1 MTLSSHCRYIIFC
14 DWIRGRSFASGVAA
28 AVSYIMGFFAT
39 KTFLSLEAGLSLGG
53 VFLLYG
59 VLALSGVVFLYFNMK
74 ETEGRSLEQ
83 IEQDYKTN
91 KWRFLTHDINNS
103 VIL

>member
-1 MTLSSHCRYIIFC
+1 MLRFVNTLLYYECN
-14 DWIRGRSFASGVAA
+14 RGRSFASGVAA

-59 VLALSGVVFLYFNMK
+59 VLALFGVVFLYFNMQ

-83 IEQDYKTN
+83 IEQDYKS
-91 KWRFLTHDINNS
+91 KK
-103 VIL
+103 